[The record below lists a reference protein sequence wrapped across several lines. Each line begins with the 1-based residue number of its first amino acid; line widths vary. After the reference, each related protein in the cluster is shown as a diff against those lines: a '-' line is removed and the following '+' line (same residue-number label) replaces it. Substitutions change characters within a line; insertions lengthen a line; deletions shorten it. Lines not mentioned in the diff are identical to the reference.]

1 MTLKLHVEH
10 EVVGGE
16 DVLETFEGVE
26 SFDDPPMTD
35 QIHLSF
41 DDKEN
46 EKLSY
51 GNVVRAEAQ

>member
-1 MTLKLHVEH
+1 MSFTLRVEH

-26 SFDDPPMTD
+26 SFDDPPMTN